1 MTDGIPN
8 QYICHICAGM
18 KLPRR
23 KVDGKQSPQASFCDL
38 GWSLGERT
46 GEWLRIFGAPKKGGI
61 SGTWSADWWFFATAK
76 RNLKVIEDRHIFREN
91 GDMGRG
97 SGQIAL
103 VESTFAGL
111 RSVILCRWNIRR
123 NSHFYVG
130 QTPHSFYCIFMKS
143 KLLGLTSTLD
153 CT

>member
-46 GEWLRIFGAPKKGGI
+46 GEWLRIFGAPKKDGEVETNRKFMQIHWVGNPLVGI
-61 SGTWSADWWFFATAK
+61 GWWF
-76 RNLKVIEDRHIFREN
+76 HIFYAFNLFE
-91 GDMGRG
+91 
-97 SGQIAL
+97 
-103 VESTFAGL
+103 
-111 RSVILCRWNIRR
+111 
-123 NSHFYVG
+123 
-130 QTPHSFYCIFMKS
+130 
-143 KLLGLTSTLD
+143 
-153 CT
+153 